1 MRKLWLIFYFIP
13 LGRLWAQ
20 PPVSAPVV
28 SGPMLGQVELRTAA
42 VWIQVSPQVKSVA
55 MEYWKAGQQQTRFS
69 ATYNGILGREFNP
82 VWMEIGGLDINT
94 RYEYQFEIDHVKSEI
109 RGSFTT
115 KDLWQWRK
123 LAPSFSFLTGS
134 CSYFNESIYD
144 RPGKPYG
151 RDSVIYETMARD
163 SAAFMLW
170 LGDNWYSREV
180 DYYSP
185 WGLWYRA
192 SHDRAEP
199 VLKSLL
205 KAMPQY
211 AIWDDHDF
219 GPDNSGASYGLKETS
234 RQVFKSYWSSPFYGE
249 DGKGIY
255 SQISYSDMDLFLTDD
270 RYFRSADDM
279 EDSVGGK
286 PNADKHFFGQKQLE
300 WLEDALIQSRAAFKV
315 IVAGSQVINPMS
327 YDEGFYR
334 YSFEYNQLMDFL
346 NRNSVNGV
354 IFLSGDRHHS
364 EINKLVRPG
373 NYDLYDITVSPFT
386 SGVSKVR
393 GAELNSPTRVPGSL
407 VEQKNY
413 ARISVLDDKGER
425 ILQVVFKD
433 MNGKSLFH
441 WSISLKQLMTQK
453 H

>member
-1 MRKLWLIFYFIP
+1 
-13 LGRLWAQ
+13 
-20 PPVSAPVV
+20 
-28 SGPMLGQVELRTAA
+28 
-42 VWIQVSPQVKSVA
+42 
-55 MEYWKAGQQQTRFS
+55 
-69 ATYNGILGREFNP
+69 
-82 VWMEIGGLDINT
+82 
-94 RYEYQFEIDHVKSEI
+94 
-109 RGSFTT
+109 
-115 KDLWQWRK
+115 
-123 LAPSFSFLTGS
+123 
-134 CSYFNESIYD
+134 
-144 RPGKPYG
+144 
-151 RDSVIYETMARD
+151 
-163 SAAFMLW
+163 
-170 LGDNWYSREV
+170 
-180 DYYSP
+180 
-185 WGLWYRA
+185 
-192 SHDRAEP
+192 
-199 VLKSLL
+199 
-205 KAMPQY
+205 
-211 AIWDDHDF
+211 
-219 GPDNSGASYGLKETS
+219 
-234 RQVFKSYWSSPFYGE
+234 
-249 DGKGIY
+249 
-255 SQISYSDMDLFLTDD
+255 
-270 RYFRSADDM
+270 
-279 EDSVGGK
+279 
-286 PNADKHFFGQKQLE
+286 
-300 WLEDALIQSRAAFKV
+300 
-315 IVAGSQVINPMS
+315 MS